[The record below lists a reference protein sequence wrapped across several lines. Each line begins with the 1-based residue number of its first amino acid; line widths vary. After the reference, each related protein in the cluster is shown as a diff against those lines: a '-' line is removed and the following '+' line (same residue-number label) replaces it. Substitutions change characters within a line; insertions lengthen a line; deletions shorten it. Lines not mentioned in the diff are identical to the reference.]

1 MAAASGTKF
10 EIPYESWQQEGRT
23 AASSPASRLARRFL
37 NPIARLLKTGD
48 PHATVDR
55 LFTSQHVKDLQL
67 IIGFAALLVF
77 CTGIALLLDSAI
89 TTQNW
94 SAVPGK
100 LFTVFAPV
108 LAVFGAV
115 LAWAYQVGSAR
126 LGVVDLFACEI
137 STLCRVT
144 TIVDTVRRY
153 VDKFEQGPVAEPTSA
168 RGAHIP
174 VGSHTSA
181 AQQQFTSQENY
192 FPVFESCT
200 RDLQTLEAR
209 VVINITAF
217 YTFMKTVRDSMR
229 MQAQIGPQPADLK
242 LQSQKAPA
250 AGPGHEATRN
260 LVYLMFLG
268 LESARHALGELV
280 EFQPE
285 NAERAIVVLISELE
299 AYRFLRGQFRD
310 EKDTHHQRLLL
321 RDADYRHVVP
331 ELRRAV
337 EAGRSSEKNG
347 TESHELQLWEPAWRL
362 LPELDRRYQDAVLNC
377 DGNQKRVFRT
387 AS

>member
-1 MAAASGTKF
+1 MQSVV
-10 EIPYESWQQEGRT
+10 R
-23 AASSPASRLARRFL
+23 SSPASRLAKRFL
-37 NPIARLLKTGD
+37 YPVARLLRTGD

-55 LFTSQHVKDLQL
+55 LFTSQHVRDLQL
-67 IIGFAALLVF
+67 IIGFACFTVLLVF
-77 CTGIALLLDSAI
+77 FTGFALWLDSAI
-89 TTQNW
+89 TINQ
-94 SAVPGK
+94 

-153 VDKFEQGPVAEPTSA
+153 VDKFDQGPPTVPT
-168 RGAHIP
+168 GAIGGHIP
-174 VGSHTSA
+174 AVP
-181 AQQQFTSQENY
+181 QFTSQENY

-229 MQAQIGPQPADLK
+229 MQAEMGPQPADRK
-242 LQSQKAPA
+242 LPFNDASAI
-250 AGPGHEATRN
+250 GPWHEAARN
-260 LVYLMFLG
+260 LVYMMFLG
-268 LESARHALGELV
+268 LESARHALCDLV

-299 AYRFLRGQFRD
+299 AYRFLRGQFKD
-310 EKDTHHQRLLL
+310 EKDMHRQRLML
-321 RDADYRHVVP
+321 RDSEYRHVVP
-331 ELRRAV
+331 ELCRAV
-337 EAGRSSEKNG
+337 EAGRSSGKNG
-347 TESHELQLWEPAWRL
+347 AEPHEPRLWEPAWRL
-362 LPELDRRYQDAVLNC
+362 LPELDRRYRDVLNC
-377 DGNQKRVFRT
+377 DSSLKSFGA